1 MAGGALLVQDVIHHH
16 RPADDDHPK
25 QEVDGLQGIVVRVQV
40 DDSVEVEG
48 ELQKELWSRSKES
61 LESVEDDGDVLKL
74 WDKYAKN
81 LGQEGGWGKYL
92 LKECAKIAPCSD
104 I

>member
-25 QEVDGLQGIVVRVQV
+25 QEVDGPQGIVVRVQV
-40 DDSVEVEG
+40 EDAVEVEG
-48 ELQKELWSRSKES
+48 DLQKELWSRSKES

-74 WDKYAKN
+74 WDKYAEN
-81 LGQEGGWGKYL
+81 LGQEGGCGKYS
-92 LKECAKIAPCSD
+92 LKECAKITPCSD

>member
-40 DDSVEVEG
+40 EDAVEVEG
-48 ELQKELWSRSKES
+48 DLQEELWSRSKES
-61 LESVEDDGDVLKL
+61 LESVEDDGEIFKL
-74 WDKYAKN
+74 WGKDAKN
-81 LGQEGGWGKYL
+81 LGHQ
-92 LKECAKIAPCSD
+92 
-104 I
+104 